1 MNSTNSDVTAVAPK
15 LLIRALIVP
24 AIPEVIGFPNGRSRT
39 FLRHLVAAMPG
50 PAVTGLFD

>member
-50 PAVTGLFD
+50 PAVTGLSD